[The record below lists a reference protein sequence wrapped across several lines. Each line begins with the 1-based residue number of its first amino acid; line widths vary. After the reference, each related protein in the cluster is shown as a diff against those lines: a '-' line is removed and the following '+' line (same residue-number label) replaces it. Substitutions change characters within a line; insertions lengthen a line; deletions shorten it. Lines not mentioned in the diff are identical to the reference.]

1 MNTLRRHRLT
11 LAAGIAAAILAV
23 HCAPAMAQGE
33 FPSRPVRL
41 IVPFP
46 PGGVTDIVA
55 RAVAARLAADW
66 GQQVLVDNKPGAS
79 GAIGAELGAKAAP
92 DGYTLTMGNI
102 STLAINAVTFA
113 KLPYDPVASFEPIG
127 MVAVQPLLVA
137 VHPSVPAR
145 TLAEFVQ
152 LARSQPGQLSYG
164 TAGSSIHLAVEQFSS
179 AAGVKMNHVPY
190 KGSAPAITDL
200 VGGQIQLLF
209 DPFSSLYPQVSG
221 GKVRALAITTEK
233 RSAVAP
239 GIPTV
244 AEQGYPGFD
253 VSSWQGIVVPA
264 GTPRPIVQ
272 RLHRSL
278 ARVLDSAEIREKF
291 AQYSAVPGSGSP
303 EQFGQFIRQEIARW
317 QAVAKAAGV
326 KPE

>member
-11 LAAGIAAAILAV
+11 LAAGIAAAILAG
-23 HCAPAMAQGE
+23 HCAPAAAQGE

>member
-1 MNTLRRHRLT
+1 MNTSRRRILSLT
-11 LAAGIAAAILAV
+11 SLPASMALAGMV
-23 HCAPAMAQGE
+23 APATAQTE
-33 FPSRPVRL
+33 FPNRPVRL

-55 RAVAARLAADW
+55 RAVAARLSAEW
-66 GQQVLVDNKPGAS
+66 GQQVIVDNKPGAS
-79 GAIGAELGAKAAP
+79 GAIGAELGAKAAA

-113 KLPYDPVASFEPIG
+113 KLPYDPIASFEPIG

-145 TLAEFVQ
+145 TLAEFVEY
-152 LARSQPGQLSYG
+152 ARGRPGQISYG
-164 TAGSSIHLAVEQFSS
+164 TAGSSIHLAVEQFGAS
-179 AAGVKMNHVPY
+179 AGIRMNHVPY
-190 KGSAPAITDL
+190 KGSAPAIADL

-221 GKVRALAITTEK
+221 GKVRALAITTAS
-233 RSAVAP
+233 RSSVAP
-239 GIPTV
+239 AIPTV

-264 GTPRPIVQ
+264 GTPRPVVQ
-272 RLHRSL
+272 RLHRTL
-278 ARVLDSAEIREKF
+278 AKVLDSAEIREKF
-291 AQYSAVPGSGSP
+291 AQFSAVPGSGSP
-303 EQFGQFIRQEIARW
+303 EQFGQFIRQEITRW

>member
-11 LAAGIAAAILAV
+11 LAAGIAAAILAA
-23 HCAPAMAQGE
+23 HCAPAAAQGE
-33 FPSRPVRL
+33 FPGRPVRL

-55 RAVAARLAADW
+55 RAVAARLATDW

-92 DGYTLTMGNI
+92 DGYTLIMGNI

-113 KLPYDPVASFEPIG
+113 KLSYDPVASFEPIG

-264 GTPRPIVQ
+264 GTPKPIVQ